1 MRTTSPERVNGYKVR
16 RKKKKKKKDK
26 PMLPLKGLDLNELD
40 KGKEG

>member
-16 RKKKKKKKDK
+16 RKKKKKKDK
-26 PMLPLKGLDLNELD
+26 PMLPPKGLDLNELD